1 MEERKNKS
9 FGIKYFLGGVLVTCL
24 VVAVLY
30 FVAMWLPLGGAP
42 GKPDKSG
49 GTVYTYKIQRAAGF
63 HERPAACQSGVSDS
77 ASGGID
83 TRYGHRFC
91 RESVHNQKASE
102 GLKRNFLGRRDIPP
116 SFVLYND

>member
-42 GKPDKSG
+42 GKPDSFQAQR
-49 GTVYTYKIQRAAGF
+49 KIKEI
-63 HERPAACQSGVSDS
+63 ERL
-77 ASGGID
+77 IEKH
-83 TRYGHRFC
+83 Y
-91 RESVHNQKASE
+91 
-102 GLKRNFLGRRDIPP
+102 LG
-116 SFVLYND
+116 